1 MDLEKCR
8 IPGCCARDD
17 RRGNEYGDG
26 ILGRSLDCSL
36 DYARDDIARDD
47 IARDDNEAG
56 MMGMG

>member
-1 MDLEKCR
+1 MGFSAHLYK
-8 IPGCCARDD
+8 D
-17 RRGNEYGDG
+17 RKKFLKWCNWIEMKID
-26 ILGRSLDCSL
+26 RSLDCSL